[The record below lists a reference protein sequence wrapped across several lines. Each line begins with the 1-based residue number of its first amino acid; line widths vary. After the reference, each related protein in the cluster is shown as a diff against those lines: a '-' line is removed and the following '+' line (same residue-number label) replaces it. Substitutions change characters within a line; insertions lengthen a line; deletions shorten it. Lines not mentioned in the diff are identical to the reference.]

1 MATSRKQ
8 QLANKANAKK
18 STGPKTRAGKTRSKM
33 NAMKHGILSSETL
46 IADGETVEN
55 AEALAD
61 LRDELRADLAPVGTL
76 EEFLVDRLLVQI
88 WRLRRLLR
96 FETGATREVADDVVA
111 SWVAQQRE
119 AQRIRDQI
127 DAQLRRMLPDSP
139 PKPPKWI
146 ETDDLESDL
155 KLAEDDSEALK
166 LENPLEQPCPDL
178 GWALLH
184 AADEQGVDARTH
196 VGLDASADLAEVI
209 ESGEFTR
216 NQLERLFGA
225 LRHPWESESGCWHR
239 LRSVAEWKR
248 DRAASEI
255 AHRRRQEDRLRMM
268 AAIPRGSAIE
278 KVIRYEAHLSREFD
292 RTLRQLSERQA
303 RRA

>member
-1 MATSRKQ
+1 MTTAS
-8 QLANKANAKK
+8 AV
-18 STGPKTRAGKTRSKM
+18 TG
-33 NAMKHGILSSETL
+33 
-46 IADGETVEN
+46 
-55 AEALAD
+55 
-61 LRDELRADLAPVGTL
+61 
-76 EEFLVDRLLVQI
+76 
-88 WRLRRLLR
+88 
-96 FETGATREVADDVVA
+96 
-111 SWVAQQRE
+111 
-119 AQRIRDQI
+119 
-127 DAQLRRMLPDSP
+127 
-139 PKPPKWI
+139 WI

-239 LRSVAEWKR
+239 LRSLAEWKR
-248 DRAASEI
+248 DRAARNRPP
-255 AHRRRQEDRLRMM
+255 A
-268 AAIPRGSAIE
+268 
-278 KVIRYEAHLSREFD
+278 K
-292 RTLRQLSERQA
+292 A
-303 RRA
+303 RRSPTDDGCHSAGFGNRKGDPLRGPPLTRVRPNTPSTQRAAGATGIEPATRKCETKPIATSVGATPAWSSRASCRVAGM